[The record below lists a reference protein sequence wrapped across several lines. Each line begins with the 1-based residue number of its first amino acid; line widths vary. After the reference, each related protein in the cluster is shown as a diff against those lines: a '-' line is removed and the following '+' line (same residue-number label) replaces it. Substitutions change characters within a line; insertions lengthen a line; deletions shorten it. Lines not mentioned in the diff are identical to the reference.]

1 VPISH
6 IMSSWRIGDITPPF
20 LCERD
25 KGPNAVAQADNSRMS
40 TALWILIAVLA
51 VGIIAGGLLRIR
63 AWLRRPAP
71 PEIVDAARR
80 RNEQDDRSPD

>member
-1 VPISH
+1 LHWGGSH
-6 IMSSWRIGDITPPF
+6 RTSPF
-20 LCERD
+20 IHERD
-25 KGPNAVAQADNSRMS
+25 KDPDTLAQADNSSMS

-80 RNEQDDRSPD
+80 RNEQEDGSSD

>member
-1 VPISH
+1 MSAIS
-6 IMSSWRIGDITPPF
+6 
-20 LCERD
+20 
-25 KGPNAVAQADNSRMS
+25 GPNAVAQADNSPMS
-40 TALWILIAVLA
+40 TALWILVAVLA

>member
-1 VPISH
+1 LGG
-6 IMSSWRIGDITPPF
+6 RTPNFPNPPSVI
-20 LCERD
+20 
-25 KGPNAVAQADNSRMS
+25 KHPNAVVQADNGRMS

-51 VGIIAGGLLRIR
+51 VGIVAGGLLRIR
-63 AWLRRPAP
+63 AWLSRPAP